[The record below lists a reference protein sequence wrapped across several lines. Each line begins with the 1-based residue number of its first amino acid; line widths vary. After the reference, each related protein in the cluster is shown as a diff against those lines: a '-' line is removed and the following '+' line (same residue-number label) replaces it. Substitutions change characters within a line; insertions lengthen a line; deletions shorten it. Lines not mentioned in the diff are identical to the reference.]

1 MTEVSFCIGCTPS
14 EEPCAQTCVTPG
26 WIELQKLE
34 AEVYRAALIA
44 KFGPPPGAVRMAIT
58 THPHDFGRYA
68 ELEIRFDSDD
78 PVAVAYFEL
87 IEDGLGKWLEVNF
100 TAPVEY
106 DDQAK
111 AIKGSQRKAV
121 EVIAGGLA
129 TSRQLVLAGI
139 ATDREHSAIKHLEA
153 AYPDI
158 AAEVSIRLAA

>member
-44 KFGPPPGAVRMAIT
+44 KFGLPPAVVRMAIT

-68 ELEIRFDSDD
+68 ELEIRFDPDD

-87 IEDGLGKWLEVNF
+87 IEDGTFG
-100 TAPVEY
+100 P
-106 DDQAK
+106 
-111 AIKGSQRKAV
+111 R
-121 EVIAGGLA
+121 VIV
-129 TSRQLVLAGI
+129 LVLPTPKPGPTA
-139 ATDREHSAIKHLEA
+139 
-153 AYPDI
+153 DI
-158 AAEVSIRLAA
+158 YVTLS